1 VSGPEFGRGAS
12 QGVESDSPSKG
23 DCLLEVLELA
33 MNRDPDQ
40 EFELLLV
47 LERERGDL
55 EAPANNNNH

>member
-1 VSGPEFGRGAS
+1 MFEPRFVKGGSEAAT
-12 QGVESDSPSKG
+12 EDSPNKG
-23 DCLLEVLELA
+23 DYLLEVLELA

-55 EAPANNNNH
+55 AEPTNHKSH

>member
-1 VSGPEFGRGAS
+1 MSGPTFGRGAS
-12 QGVESDSPSKG
+12 QGAERECPSKG
-23 DCLLEVLELA
+23 DYLLEVLELA

-55 EAPANNNNH
+55 EEPANSNNR

>member
-1 VSGPEFGRGAS
+1 MFEPRFARGAS
-12 QGVESDSPSKG
+12 EAAREDYPNKG
-23 DCLLEVLELA
+23 DYLLEMLELA

-55 EAPANNNNH
+55 AEPSNHKSH